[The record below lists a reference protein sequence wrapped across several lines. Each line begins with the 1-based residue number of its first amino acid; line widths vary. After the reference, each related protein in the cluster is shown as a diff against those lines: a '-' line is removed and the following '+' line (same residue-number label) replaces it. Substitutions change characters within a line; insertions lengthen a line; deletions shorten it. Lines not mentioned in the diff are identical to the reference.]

1 MRMLFGTTLLGAALL
16 ANGCTSHRY
25 TTTLPPGSDPA
36 LTHGT
41 ARFAIVQMTSKRMGN
56 DPDAAIVPKVDRQLI
71 QVVQRAAERRYPGLF
86 ASDWTAIPLVVDMQ
100 SRARGVGSWGPGGFF
115 VPVIIPCALGV
126 LPVPMGYRCQFNI
139 RVNDLGKSIEA
150 FGKEVTFERADLEWS
165 SLWTP
170 LGLIPMIGRSD
181 ISRFSK
187 PSDPY
192 LFTYDCLAEAVKRLV
207 VQSDPA
213 AASAEARRRQLRL
226 QMAPF
231 GGGTYW
237 VWEGVD
243 EASGKLVV
251 NVFSGRPDF
260 FTNNNPVESV
270 VVGERSGASY
280 VIEPTFLR
288 CAPLFTEVTVEA
300 REGAWV
306 PVVRLQAPPRLEPF
320 VETPD
325 VKTATTDYLK
335 WQVAAL
341 VEIQNRYWAQIAQGK
356 TADDWGRLAAAVQ
369 KALLDCASASEL
381 AKDQAQMMVEKGE
394 GDAAVPRALALA
406 YKEKIAVLTPIL
418 KAIKSRVP

>member
-1 MRMLFGTTLLGAALL
+1 MRMLFGTILLGFALL

-25 TTTLPPGSDPA
+25 STTLPPGSDPA

-41 ARFAIVQMTSKRMGN
+41 ARFAIVSIQNKNAPMGRAMQE
-56 DPDAAIVPKVDRQLI
+56 AAVK
-71 QVVQRAAERRYPGLF
+71 RYPGLF
-86 ASDWTAIPLVVDMQ
+86 SSDWTAIPLNVDMDLKVK
-100 SRARGVGSWGPGGFF
+100 GVGTSSGPGSFF
-115 VPVIIPCALGV
+115 VPFLVPCAMGA
-126 LPVPMGYRCQFNI
+126 LPVPCGNRMYYTVRAHDLSKALGSMGSAVSFQ
-139 RVNDLGKSIEA
+139 
-150 FGKEVTFERADLEWS
+150 RADVDWS
-165 SLWTP
+165 SWTP
-170 LGLIPMIGRSD
+170 LGLIPVFGRSD

-187 PSDPY
+187 PADAQQ
-192 LFTYDCLAEAVKRLV
+192 LTHDCLAEAVKRLV
-207 VQSDPA
+207 VQCDPA

-237 VWEGVD
+237 VWEGLD
-243 EASGKLVV
+243 EASDRLVV
-251 NVFSGRPDF
+251 NVFRGRPDF
-260 FTNNNPVESV
+260 FTNNQAVETA

-280 VIEPTFLR
+280 VIHPTFLQ

-300 REGAWV
+300 REGVWV

-335 WQVAAL
+335 WQVSAL
-341 VEIQNRYWAQIAQGK
+341 VEIQNRYWAQIAEGK
-356 TADDWGRLAAAVQ
+356 TPDDWGRLAAAVQ

-381 AKDQAQMMVEKGE
+381 AKDQAQMMVEKAQ

-418 KAIKSRVP
+418 KAIKSRSP